1 MPANNY
7 ELLILNLSSKIL
19 LLTPLSDSTPGVEI
33 RFQPAKDKSIFERPF
48 LAVQNQVPMTPPYP
62 SLVEEIIRLIEKIDI
77 EKISNNF
84 NDLVK
89 NFSID
94 DMKNK
99 FEKIQGM
106 TKELKNIQNQQKELT
121 KRLNDATKGSEDQ
134 IKE

>member
-1 MPANNY
+1 
-7 ELLILNLSSKIL
+7 
-19 LLTPLSDSTPGVEI
+19 
-33 RFQPAKDKSIFERPF
+33 
-48 LAVQNQVPMTPPYP
+48 MTPPYP